1 MPASAHAAAAAP
13 ARRRPTRRAPAR
25 PRLKSDQ
32 AFERLRALLLDG
44 TLRAGEFVSQ
54 QDLVE
59 GLRMPMAPV
68 REAVKRAAAD
78 GLVEVLP
85 QRGVRVMEATPRR
98 ILDGFGLRLLVDREG
113 ARKHARRGLAP
124 GLAELKRRHEA
135 ILAECRRGL
144 TEEAIAKSYE
154 VDWALH
160 AALAGAVD
168 NELVADLSERN
179 RERLTILQRTR
190 PMLPDRVVPS
200 LTEHLAILEAIEA
213 RDPERADA
221 AVAEHARLTL
231 RWWGFLNPTFD

>member
-1 MPASAHAAAAAP
+1 MPASATAAP
-13 ARRRPTRRAPAR
+13 SSRARRPPARRAPAR
-25 PRLKSDQ
+25 PRLKSDE
-32 AFERLRALLLDG
+32 AFERLRALLREG

-54 QDLVE
+54 QDLVD
-59 GLRMPMAPV
+59 RMAMPMAPV

-78 GLVEVLP
+78 GLVDVLP

-113 ARKHARRGLAP
+113 ARKHARRGLTP
-124 GLAELKRRHEA
+124 ELARIRRAHEA

-144 TEEAIAKSYE
+144 TEDAIARSYE
-154 VDWALH
+154 ADWALH
-160 AALAGAVD
+160 AALAGAID
-168 NELVADLSERN
+168 NALVADLYARN

-200 LTEHLAILEAIEA
+200 LTEHLAILEAIAA

-221 AVAEHARLTL
+221 AVAEHARQTL
-231 RWWGFLNPTFD
+231 RWWGFLNPSFD

>member
-1 MPASAHAAAAAP
+1 MPAAAQPHARS
-13 ARRRPTRRAPAR
+13 ARRSAPDRARSR

-32 AFERLRALLLDG
+32 AFDRLRALLLDG

-54 QDLVE
+54 QDLV
-59 GLRMPMAPV
+59 LRMRMPMAPV

-85 QRGVRVMEATPRR
+85 QRGVRVMEATARR

-113 ARKHARRGLAP
+113 ARKHARRGLSP
-124 GLAELKRRHEA
+124 ELAELKRRHEA

-144 TEEAIAKSYE
+144 TEDAIAKSYA

-160 AALAGAVD
+160 AALAGAID
-168 NELVADLSERN
+168 NALVADLYERN

-200 LTEHLAILEAIEA
+200 LTEHLAILKAIEA

-221 AVAEHARLTL
+221 AVAGHARQTL
-231 RWWGFLNPTFD
+231 RWWGFLNPAFD

>member
-1 MPASAHAAAAAP
+1 MPAAAAP
-13 ARRRPTRRAPAR
+13 LQTPGRPSRGAPAR
-25 PRLKSDQ
+25 PRLKSDE
-32 AFERLRALLLDG
+32 AVERLRALLLDG

-59 GLRMPMAPV
+59 RMRMPMAPV

-85 QRGVRVMEATPRR
+85 QRGVRVMEATSRR

-113 ARKHARRGLAP
+113 ARKHARRGLSP
-124 GLAELKRRHEA
+124 DLARLKRAHEA
-135 ILAECRRGL
+135 ILAECRRDL
-144 TEEAIAKSYE
+144 TDGAIAKSYG

-160 AALAGAVD
+160 AALAAAID
-168 NELVADLSERN
+168 NVLVADLYERN

>member
-1 MPASAHAAAAAP
+1 MPAATTSTSRSIRRAAP
-13 ARRRPTRRAPAR
+13 RRAPAR
-25 PRLKSDQ
+25 PRLKSDE
-32 AFERLRALLLDG
+32 AFERLRTLLLDG

-54 QDLVE
+54 QDLVVRV
-59 GLRMPMAPV
+59 RMPMAPV
-68 REAVKRAAAD
+68 REAVKRAASD

-113 ARKHARRGLAP
+113 ARKHARRGLTP
-124 GLAELKRRHEA
+124 GLAQLKRAHEA

-144 TEEAIAKSYE
+144 TEDAIARSYE
-154 VDWALH
+154 VDWGLH
-160 AALAGAVD
+160 AALAGAID
-168 NELVADLSERN
+168 NALVADLYARN
-179 RERLTILQRTR
+179 RERLTVLQRTR

-221 AVAEHARLTL
+221 AVAEHARQTL

>member
-1 MPASAHAAAAAP
+1 MPASAHAAAAP
-13 ARRRPTRRAPAR
+13 ARRRPARRAPAR

-59 GLRMPMAPV
+59 RLRMPMAPV

-85 QRGVRVMEATPRR
+85 QRGVRVMEATARR

-113 ARKHARRGLAP
+113 ARKHARRGLTP
-124 GLAELKRRHEA
+124 ELAELKRRHEA

-144 TEEAIAKSYE
+144 TEAAIAKSYE

-160 AALAGAVD
+160 AALAGAID
-168 NELVADLSERN
+168 NALVADVYERN

-200 LTEHLAILEAIEA
+200 LSEHLGILKAIEA

-221 AVAEHARLTL
+221 AVAEHARQTL
-231 RWWGFLNPTFD
+231 RWWGFLNASFD

>member
-1 MPASAHAAAAAP
+1 MSSAAAP
-13 ARRRPTRRAPAR
+13 LQAPLRRSRRAPVR
-25 PRLKSDQ
+25 PRLKSDE

-59 GLRMPMAPV
+59 RMRMPMAPV

-78 GLVEVLP
+78 GLVEGLP

-113 ARKHARRGLAP
+113 ARKHARRGLTA
-124 GLAELKRRHEA
+124 GLAQLKGAHAA
-135 ILAECRRGL
+135 IPPQSPRGP
-144 TEEAIAKSYE
+144 TDGAIARSYE

-168 NELVADLSERN
+168 NEFVAHLYERN

-200 LTEHLAILEAIEA
+200 LTEHLAILDAIEA

-221 AVAEHARLTL
+221 AVAEHARQTL

>member
-1 MPASAHAAAAAP
+1 MPASAHAAAAP
-13 ARRRPTRRAPAR
+13 ARRRPARRAPAR

-59 GLRMPMAPV
+59 RLRMPMAPV

-85 QRGVRVMEATPRR
+85 QRGVRVMEATARR

-113 ARKHARRGLAP
+113 ARKHARRGLSP

-144 TEEAIAKSYE
+144 TEDAIAKSYA

-160 AALAGAVD
+160 AALAGAID
-168 NELVADLSERN
+168 NALVADLYERN

-200 LTEHLAILEAIEA
+200 LAEHLAILKAIEA

-221 AVAEHARLTL
+221 AVAEHARQTL
-231 RWWGFLNPTFD
+231 RWWGFLNPSFD

>member
-1 MPASAHAAAAAP
+1 MPGAVAGGG
-13 ARRRPTRRAPAR
+13 ARER
-25 PRLKSDQ
+25 PRLKSEE
-32 AFERLRALLLDG
+32 AHARLHALLVG
-44 TLRAGEFVSQ
+44 GEIRAGAFVSQ
-54 QDLVE
+54 QDLVAAI
-59 GLRMPMAPV
+59 GLPMAPV
-68 REAVKRAAAD
+68 RDAVKRAAAD

-85 QRGVRVMEATPRR
+85 QRGVRVVDASARR
-98 ILDGFGLRLLVDREG
+98 ILDAFGLRLLVDREG
-113 ARKHARRGLAP
+113 ARKLARRGGNAATAAVRAAHETLIAR
-124 GLAELKRRHEA
+124 LRR
-135 ILAECRRGL
+135 RL
-144 TEEAIAKSYE
+144 TEAAIAKCHE

-160 AALAGAVD
+160 SALADAID
-168 NELVADLSERN
+168 NALVADLYARN